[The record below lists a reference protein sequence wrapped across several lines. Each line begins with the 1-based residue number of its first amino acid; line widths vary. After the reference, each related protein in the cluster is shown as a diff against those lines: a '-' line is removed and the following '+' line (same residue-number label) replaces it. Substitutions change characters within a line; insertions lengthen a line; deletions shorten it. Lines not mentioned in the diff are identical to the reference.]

1 MVERQYLMVPQGF
14 SLAVVVLNLS
24 ITEGDADGVAPDFV
38 FGDGDEVS
46 TTG

>member
-1 MVERQYLMVPQGF
+1 MLEHQYLMVPQGF

-24 ITEGDADGVAPDFV
+24 ITEGDADAVAADLD
-38 FGDGDEVS
+38 FGDGEAAS